1 MAQQI
6 INVGASANDQQGD
19 PVRTSFQKTNAN
31 FTELYHNIVKRVYL
45 DWWGKSLIRIVFVDT
60 CGYAI

>member
-19 PVRTSFQKTNAN
+19 PIRTSFQKTNAN
-31 FTELYHNIVKRVYL
+31 FTELFGETMARFWPKACATAASENY
-45 DWWGKSLIRIVFVDT
+45 SVDM
-60 CGYAI
+60 GW